1 MFENKNK
8 YLADETAAQPLCNPV
23 SVETHKAACAYRLQR
38 VRQQLKAADCAAIL
52 LYDPVNIRYATDTS
66 NMQVWTLH
74 NYARYALVFA
84 EGPVVLFEFH
94 NCEHLH
100 EGNEL
105 LDEIRPAI
113 NWSYFGAGSRISEK
127 ALVWAD
133 DVCAVIRQHAGGK
146 VRLAV
151 DKADLEGLELLRDSG
166 MTLVEGH
173 SLMEEARKIK
183 SAGELELMR
192 WTIAVCERGIQRMHD
207 ELRPGMTENELW
219 AWLHYENVRH
229 GGEWIETRLL
239 ASGPRTNPWMQ
250 ESSNRVMNEGEIIS
264 FDTDLIGP
272 YGYCADISRA
282 WTVGHVPPT
291 AEQRKLYRLAHE
303 QVQHNMSLLRPGL
316 SHREFVE
323 RSWDIPAAY
332 LHNRYC
338 CVVHG
343 VGLADEYPAL
353 AHKGADWSI
362 SGYDGVFEENM
373 VLCVESYIGEQ
384 GGAEGIKLE
393 QQVLITANGCEALSR
408 YPWQTDWL

>member
-8 YLADETAAQPLCNPV
+8 YLADEVAAQPLRNPV
-23 SVETHKAACAYRLQR
+23 SLETHRAARAYRLQR
-38 VRQQLKAADCAAIL
+38 VRQQLKAADCSAIL

-84 EGPVVLFEFH
+84 DGPVVLFEFH

-100 EGNEL
+100 QGNEL

-113 NWSYFGAGSRISEK
+113 NWSYFGAGSRIGEK
-127 ALVWAD
+127 AQVWAD
-133 DVCAVIRQHAGGK
+133 DIQAVIRQHAGGK

-151 DKADLEGLELLRDSG
+151 DKADLEGLNLLREAG
-166 MTLVEGH
+166 LTLIEGH
-173 SLMEEARKIK
+173 SLMEQARRIK
-183 SAGELELMR
+183 SSEELELMR

-207 ELRPGMTENELW
+207 ALRPGMTENELW
-219 AWLHYENVRH
+219 AWLHYENVCH

-250 ESSNRVMNEGEIIS
+250 ESSDRVMQEGEIVC

-282 WTVGHVPPT
+282 WTVGHVSPS
-291 AEQRKLYRLAHE
+291 AEQRKLYRLANE
-303 QVQHNMSLLRPGL
+303 QVLHNMALLRPGL

-323 RSWDIPAAY
+323 QSWDIPPAY
-332 LHNRYC
+332 WHNRYC

-343 VGLADEYPAL
+343 VGL
-353 AHKGADWSI
+353 
-362 SGYDGVFEENM
+362 V
-373 VLCVESYIGEQ
+373 
-384 GGAEGIKLE
+384 
-393 QQVLITANGCEALSR
+393 
-408 YPWQTDWL
+408 

>member
-1 MFENKNK
+1 MFDNKNK
-8 YLADETAAQPLCNPV
+8 YPSGESVALPLRNPV
-23 SVETHKAACAYRLQR
+23 SVETHVAARGYRLQR
-38 VRQQLKAADCAAIL
+38 VRQQLLAADCAAIL

-74 NYARYALVFA
+74 NFARYTLVFA

-127 ALVWAD
+127 AKLWAAQI
-133 DVCAVIRQHAGGK
+133 VELLRQHAGAGA
-146 VRLAV
+146 RLAV
-151 DKADLEGLELLRDSG
+151 DRADFEGLDLLREG
-166 MTLVEGH
+166 GLCLVEGH

-183 SAGELELMR
+183 SAEELELMR

-207 ELRPGMTENELW
+207 ELRPGMTENQLW
-219 AWLHYENVRH
+219 AWLHFENIRH

-250 ESSNRVMNEGEIIS
+250 ESSDRVMREGEILC

-332 LHNRYC
+332 HHNRYC

-353 AHKGADWSI
+353 AHKGADWTG
-362 SGYDGVFEENM
+362 SGYDGQFEENM
-373 VLCVESYIGEQ
+373 VLCVESYIGER
-384 GGAEGIKLE
+384 GGKEGIKLE
-393 QQVLITANGCEALSR
+393 QQVLITGDGCQALSQ
-408 YPWQTDWL
+408 YPWQQDWL

>member
-1 MFENKNK
+1 MFDNKNK
-8 YLADETAAQPLCNPV
+8 YLVNQSDSLHNPV
-23 SVETHKAACAYRLQR
+23 SAETHRAARGYRLQR
-38 VRQQLKAADCAAIL
+38 VREQLLASDCAAIL

-74 NYARYALVFA
+74 NFARYALVFA

-113 NWSYFGAGSRISEK
+113 NWSYFGAGSRIGEK
-127 ALVWAD
+127 ARAWSGDLL
-133 DVCAVIRQHAGGK
+133 AVLRQHAGGK

-151 DKADLEGLELLRDSG
+151 DKADLEGLDLLREGGLS
-166 MTLVEGH
+166 LVEGH

-183 SAGELELMR
+183 SAEELDLMR

-207 ELRPGMTENELW
+207 ELRPGMSENQLW
-219 AWLHYENVRH
+219 AWLHYENIRH

-250 ESSNRVMNEGEIIS
+250 ESSDRVMEEGEIVC

-303 QVQHNMSLLRPGL
+303 QVQHNMELLRPGL

-323 RSWDIPAAY
+323 RSWDIPPAY
-332 LHNRYC
+332 WHNRYC

-353 AHKGADWSI
+353 AHKGADWASG
-362 SGYDGVFEENM
+362 GYDGVFEENM

-384 GGAEGIKLE
+384 GGREGIKLE
-393 QQVLITANGCEALSR
+393 QQVLITSRGCEALSR
-408 YPWQTDWL
+408 YPWQVDWL